1 MKRPTIAKT
10 LADLIPL
17 CEFGHTL
24 DDLHG
29 MVFPERSRE
38 SVRSVLQAMLRR
50 GLIVASEG
58 MRGREFRWNSKPLRK
73 PVVAF

>member
-29 MVFPERSRE
+29 KVFPERSRE
-38 SVRSVLQAMLRR
+38 SVRSVLRR

-73 PVVAF
+73 PVVEF